1 MLFKKSQKEG
11 LAISRGH
18 CIFNEISGLLQKYFS
33 IIFPQ
38 MLKEKV
44 AFISLGKRH
53 INASLIYCMVLPVW
67 KKACCSFFWFF
78 DSLYNGMSKGILLVG
93 EAASSSSPP
102 SSSKHLWLSRC
113 RCQLGLISEL
123 HLAIPPLP
131 LTAWLL
137 TVIPLPLSRY
147 LLNMGRRRSR
157 LKFTSMESLEIV
169 TVMVVAIGPL
179 TVVGNVL
186 V

>member
-1 MLFKKSQKEG
+1 
-11 LAISRGH
+11 
-18 CIFNEISGLLQKYFS
+18 
-33 IIFPQ
+33 
-38 MLKEKV
+38 
-44 AFISLGKRH
+44 
-53 INASLIYCMVLPVW
+53 MVLPVW

-93 EAASSSSPP
+93 EAASSSSP
-102 SSSKHLWLSRC
+102 SSLKHLWLSRSRC
-113 RCQLGLISEL
+113 RCQLGLIAEL
-123 HLAIPPLP
+123 HWAIPPLP

-169 TVMVVAIGPL
+169 HPIVNKLGPASCFYKMISIS
-179 TVVGNVL
+179 
-186 V
+186 